1 MYCVCCYYIQCTNI
15 SMAEIVRR
23 ILYSSSSSSD
33 SRLWKITMLYY
44 FLLFGIISGRLDI
57 YSFRCINCLEY
68 VSRIFLPSSS
78 ACSNHSTNFFI
89 WSLKTVQ
96 PREEWVSLYHFNMPS
111 SERTSAMY
119 KKWLINMQ
127 SVRLK
132 IRRILLHYSTIEHG
146 YILTLVQKKYNFV
159 ERFDEVHIVIAVFLN
174 LVQQMQFRFKIGRKS
189 GEQRHIFF
197 QMTNRWKLKILI

>member
-1 MYCVCCYYIQCTNI
+1 
-15 SMAEIVRR
+15 
-23 ILYSSSSSSD
+23 
-33 SRLWKITMLYY
+33 
-44 FLLFGIISGRLDI
+44 
-57 YSFRCINCLEY
+57 
-68 VSRIFLPSSS
+68 
-78 ACSNHSTNFFI
+78 
-89 WSLKTVQ
+89 
-96 PREEWVSLYHFNMPS
+96 
-111 SERTSAMY
+111 MY

-197 QMTNRWKLKILI
+197 